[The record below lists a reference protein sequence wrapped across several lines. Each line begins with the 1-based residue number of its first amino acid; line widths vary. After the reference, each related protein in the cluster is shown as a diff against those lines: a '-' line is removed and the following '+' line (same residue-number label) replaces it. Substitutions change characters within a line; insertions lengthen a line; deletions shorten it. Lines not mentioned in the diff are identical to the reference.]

1 MGTYKISTK
10 NRVTRI
16 PERGHY
22 DKATVYKI
30 LDNAFVGHV
39 GFVIDG
45 QPFVIPMAYGR
56 KGDNIYLHGATTSR
70 LVGQLGE
77 GIPACLTVTHLDGIV
92 LARST
97 FHSSMNYRSAV
108 ILGQAKI
115 VEKDRKIECL
125 KVITNHI
132 LKGRWEETRLPN
144 KNELKATTVL
154 ELKIDQASAKIRT
167 GPPTDDKEDY
177 DLDIWAGVLPMVT
190 KTLSPDPDPDL
201 KNEIPLPASLMGL
214 LNEDS

>member
-1 MGTYKISTK
+1 MGSYNIDAK
-10 NRVTRI
+10 NKVKRI
-16 PERGHY
+16 PDRGYY
-22 DKATVYKI
+22 DKATVYEI
-30 LDNAFVGHV
+30 LDSAFVGHV

-56 KGDNIYLHGATTSR
+56 KGNNIYLHGATSSR

-77 GIPACLTVTHLDGIV
+77 GIPACLTVTHLDGMV

-108 ILGQAKI
+108 IFGQARI
-115 VEKDRKIECL
+115 VEDDRKIECL
-125 KVITNHI
+125 KIITDHI
-132 LKGRWEETRLPN
+132 LKGRWEETRHPH

-167 GPPTDDKEDY
+167 GPPIDDKEDY
-177 DLDIWAGVLPMVT
+177 NLDIWAGVVPIISRTLP
-190 KTLSPDPDPDL
+190 PEPDPDL
-201 KNEIPLPASLMGL
+201 KEGIQLPASLL
-214 LNEDS
+214 

>member
-1 MGTYKISTK
+1 MGTYKINAK

-16 PERGHY
+16 PERGYY
-22 DKATVYKI
+22 DKATVHEI
-30 LDNAFVGHV
+30 LDSAFVGHV
-39 GFVIDG
+39 GFVMDG
-45 QPFVIPMAYGR
+45 QPFIIPMAYGR
-56 KGDNIYLHGATTSR
+56 EDDNIYLHGATTSR
-70 LVGQLGE
+70 LMRQLGE

-115 VEKDRKIECL
+115 VENDRKIDCL
-125 KVITNHI
+125 KVITNNI
-132 LKGRWEETRLPN
+132 LKGRWEETRPPH

-201 KNEIPLPASLMGL
+201 KKEIPLPASLIGF
-214 LNEDS
+214 N